1 MIKKIFLPLFIV
13 WPCFISLPCLSQEN
27 NNMLTEKEKK
37 EGWQLLFDGN
47 SMNEWRTY
55 KNKPINSWEVING
68 ELHCKGSVTDKTD
81 KRSDLITKNQ
91 YDNFELSIEWKI
103 SKAGNSGI
111 LYHVTEDYDASY
123 LSGPEYQL
131 IDDDGFP
138 EKLED
143 WQKTGADY
151 AMYTTTSRP
160 TRLVGEY
167 NITKIVVN
175 GSHREYWLNGV
186 KVLEFEAWTPDWNKR
201 KMEGKWKDAPGYGM
215 AKTGFICL
223 QDHGSEIWFRN
234 IKIKKL

>member
-1 MIKKIFLPLFIV
+1 MNKKIYLPVLMV
-13 WPCFISLPCLSQEN
+13 LACFMSFSCAAQEI
-27 NNMLTEKEKK
+27 NMLTEQEKK
-37 EGWQLLFDGN
+37 EGWQLLFDGS
-47 SMNEWRTY
+47 SMNGWRTF
-55 KNKPINSWEVING
+55 KNKPTNSWEASND

-81 KRSDLITKNQ
+81 KRSDLITKNE
-91 YDNFELSIEWKI
+91 YDNFELSVEWKI

-111 LYHVTEDYDASY
+111 MYHVTEDYDAPY

-143 WQKTGADY
+143 WQKTGSDY
-151 AMYTTTSRP
+151 AMYSATTRP
-160 TRLVGEY
+160 TKPIGEY
-167 NITKIVVN
+167 NLTKIVVN
-175 GSHREYWLNGV
+175 GSHREHWLNGV

-234 IKIKKL
+234 IKIRKL

>member
-1 MIKKIFLPLFIV
+1 MKKKISLPASVALAG
-13 WPCFISLPCLSQEN
+13 FISLTSVSQEKN
-27 NNMLTEKEKK
+27 NSLTEQEKK
-37 EGWQLLFDGN
+37 EGWQLLFDGT
-47 SMNEWRTY
+47 SMDGWRTY
-55 KNKPINSWEVING
+55 KNKPTNSWEVING

-81 KRSDLITKNQ
+81 KRSDLVTKNR
-91 YDNFELSIEWKI
+91 YDNFEFTIEWKI

-111 LYHVTEDYDASY
+111 MYHVTEDYDAPY

-138 EKLED
+138 QKLED

-151 AMYTTTSRP
+151 AMYSTTTRP
-160 TRLVGEY
+160 TKPIGEY
-167 NITKIVVN
+167 NTTKIVVN
-175 GSHREYWLNGV
+175 GSHREYWLNGL

-215 AKTGFICL
+215 AKDGFICL

>member
-1 MIKKIFLPLFIV
+1 MSRKIFLPLLIV
-13 WPCFISLPCLSQEN
+13 WTGFISLSCLSQEN
-27 NNMLTEKEKK
+27 NNRLTEKEKK
-37 EGWQLLFDGN
+37 EGWQLLFDGS
-47 SMNEWRTY
+47 SMNGWRTY
-55 KNKPINSWEVING
+55 KNKPTNSWEVSHG

-81 KRSDLITKNQ
+81 KRSDLVTKSQ

-111 LYHVTEDYDASY
+111 LYHVTEDYDAPY

-160 TRLVGEY
+160 TKPVGEY
-167 NITKIVVN
+167 NITKIVVK

-186 KVLEFEAWTPDWNKR
+186 KVIEFEAWTPDWNKR

>member
-1 MIKKIFLPLFIV
+1 MDKRVSFLLV
-13 WPCFISLPCLSQEN
+13 VASACWTSLTSLAQQNDNTLSKQ
-27 NNMLTEKEKK
+27 EKK
-37 EGWQLLFDGN
+37 QGWRLLFDGK
-47 SMNEWRTY
+47 SMNGWRTY
-55 KNKPINSWEVING
+55 KNKPTNSWEAING
-68 ELHCKGSVTDKTD
+68 GLHCKGSVTDKSD
-81 KRSDLITKNQ
+81 KRSDLITTEQ
-91 YDNFELSIEWKI
+91 FDNFELTLEWKI

-111 LYHVTEDYDASY
+111 MYHVTEDYDAPY

-160 TRLVGEY
+160 TKPVGEY
-167 NITKIVVN
+167 NFSKIVVK
-175 GSHREYWLNGV
+175 GSQREYWLNGV

-201 KMEGKWKDAPGYGM
+201 KMEGKWKDAPGYGL

>member
-1 MIKKIFLPLFIV
+1 MIKKILSRLFIA
-13 WPCFISLPCLSQEN
+13 WTCFISLSCLSQEN

-47 SMNEWRTY
+47 NMNGWSTY
-55 KNKPINSWEVING
+55 KNKPTNSWEVSKG

-111 LYHVTEDYDASY
+111 LYHVTEDYDAPY

-160 TRLVGEY
+160 TKPIGEY